1 MTDFAAA
8 RRTMVDGQLRT
19 FDVTDQ
25 NVLAAVLAVPRERF
39 VPVPSVGIA
48 YLDSEIVVGG
58 HGQRRMLKPMV
69 FAKMLQAAA
78 ILPSDHVLDIGS
90 GTGYSAAVIG
100 KLCDQAVALEEDLD
114 LARHARQN
122 LASVGAANV
131 TVAEGPLGN
140 GWPARAPYD
149 VIVLNGAAETVPP
162 ALFDQLK
169 PGGRLV
175 AIVGGGPAPKVT
187 VYRQIQG
194 QFSGWPVFDASG
206 PVLPGFSR
214 PQVFQF

>member
-39 VPVPSVGIA
+39 VPAASVAIA

-69 FAKMLQAAA
+69 FAKMLQAVA
-78 ILPSDHVLDIGS
+78 ISPSDHVLDVGS

-100 KLCDQAVALEEDLD
+100 DLCEKVVALEEDPD

-122 LASVGAANV
+122 LAAVGAANV

-140 GWPARAPYD
+140 GWPAGGPYD
-149 VIVLNGAAETVPP
+149 VIVLNGAAETVPS

-175 AIVGGGPAPKVT
+175 AIVGSGPAPKVT
-187 VYRQIQG
+187 VYRLVQG

-206 PVLPGFSR
+206 PVLPGFAR
-214 PQVFQF
+214 PPVFQF

>member
-25 NVLAAVLAVPRERF
+25 SILGAVLAVPRERF
-39 VPVPSVGIA
+39 VPVDSVGIA
-48 YLDSEIVVGG
+48 YLDNEIVVGG

-69 FAKMLQAAA
+69 FAKMLQSAA
-78 ILPSDHVLDIGS
+78 ILPSDHVLDVGS

-100 KLCDQAVALEEDLD
+100 KLCDHVVALEEDPD
-114 LARHARQN
+114 LVRHTRQN
-122 LASVGAANV
+122 LAGVGAANV
-131 TVAEGPLGN
+131 TVAEGPLGI

-162 ALFDQLK
+162 VLFDQLK
-169 PGGRLV
+169 PSGRLV
-175 AIVGGGPAPKVT
+175 AIVGDGPAPKVT
-187 VYRQIQG
+187 VYRLIQG